1 MVRFK
6 PLPNWCISSLNPA
19 FYDTESASVI
29 EQTAKLYKTI
39 QDLINDYNNFSSELV
54 TSSNN
59 FETELREKQEEFIN
73 NMTEVIHDYIAMIDE
88 KIKLMDSEI
97 ESQNARIDEQDKK
110 VLEVVKYFKDN
121 LTETLNTI
129 VNDMLES
136 GEIEQIVLDSIDN
149 LNSKYVSLE
158 TRLVALENT
167 SYNLVYDS
175 YNEELT
181 LTKVEN
187 GGV

>member
-1 MVRFK
+1 MIRI
-6 PLPNWCISSLNPA
+6 PQIPNWCLTNMSPA
-19 FYDTESASVI
+19 FYDTESLSVL
-29 EQTAKLYKTI
+29 EQTARLYKTI
-39 QDLINDYNNFSSELV
+39 QNLINDYNNFSNELV
-54 TSSNN
+54 TNSNN
-59 FETELREKQEEFIN
+59 FSSELRAAQEEFVN
-73 NMTEVIHDYIAMIDE
+73 NMNEVIHDYIRMLDE
-88 KIKLMDSEI
+88 KINIIDSEV
-97 ESQNARIDEQDKK
+97 ENQNARIDEQDNK

-149 LNSKYVSLE
+149 LNSKYNSLE
-158 TRLVALENT
+158 SRLIAMENT

-181 LTKVEN
+181 LSKVEN